1 MLNIL
6 KYKDSDTI
14 LDIILIT
21 FARVVLAAGLC
32 FFSFYLAVAS
42 TMGPTIAPEVWV
54 GSMQLDMII
63 RIGVLIFSICL
74 TLFAT
79 VWLIYPLLRYLYKK
93 TTDRKS
99 VV

>member
-21 FARVVLAAGLC
+21 FARVVLAC
-32 FFSFYLAVAS
+32 RPVFVSFICAACYHGDL
-42 TMGPTIAPEVWV
+42 TIAPEVWV

-79 VWLIYPLLRYLYKK
+79 CMAHLSTALSL
-93 TTDRKS
+93 
-99 VV
+99 